1 MSVNLIIGGSGFI
14 GQHLIQA
21 LATHYINL
29 DIIKTENNYQY
40 SNVKNPIDIKLDEKI
55 DIIYNLAAIHTTP
68 GHKYH

>member
-29 DIIKTENNYQY
+29 DIIKTEN
-40 SNVKNPIDIKLDEKI
+40 
-55 DIIYNLAAIHTTP
+55 IINIP
-68 GHKYH
+68 M